1 MTNEVLYLNSMRTT
15 QPSTK
20 DRVLKM
26 ILKQSISI
34 NWNQCD
40 QFFVERI
47 KRHIHPPWAK
57 KGGPNLATIVN
68 YVSFE
73 EVDSTR
79 FLEMQIDSGLTWTD
93 LLIWYVQGYVIFPC
107 PLFPSLAHLIYQKC
121 QQQNIYILTFHME
134 LDCGDC
140 CTNQFERVFRLQ
152 NRTVWG

>member
-1 MTNEVLYLNSMRTT
+1 MYLNSMRTT

-20 DRVLKM
+20 DRFLKM
-26 ILKQSISI
+26 ILKQSTYM
-34 NWNQCD
+34 NRNQCD

-93 LLIWYVQGYVIFPC
+93 HVDMICSRICVFPYPLL
-107 PLFPSLAHLIYQKC
+107 PSLAHLIYQKF

-152 NRTVWG
+152 NRTV